1 MNPARRRFL
10 TGATG
15 VGGVLAAIVDRAR
28 PSSAVT
34 PTGRMSLDA
43 HARQVIVNADDFGL
57 SAEIDRGILEA
68 HDRGVVTSASLMVS
82 EPDAEAAVGAARH
95 RPGLSLGIHVAF
107 DHRGRW
113 FVDLDDLGAV
123 QRELDRQ
130 LARFVRLTGT
140 VPTHIDSHHHVHR
153 SFNVARLFLEAGERY
168 GVPVRGFS
176 EVFYIGRFYGQPEF
190 RKTDL
195 SRITVETFMGVLRS
209 VRPGVTEVSCHPG
222 YRETRPDAFYN
233 QEREVELQ
241 VLTDPRVKTAIT
253 EARLRPLSYLD
264 YVRLADRSARG
275 RLAACAPTPHRAAAM
290 TRASGRLAEGAG
302 K

>member
-10 TGATG
+10 GSAAG
-15 VGGVLAAIVDRAR
+15 VGGVLAASLGRVR
-28 PSSAVT
+28 PSFAVT
-34 PTGRMSLDA
+34 PVGRMSQDA
-43 HARQVIVNADDFGL
+43 HARRVIINADDFGL

-68 HDRGVVTSASLMVS
+68 HDRGVVTSASLMVI
-82 EPDAEAAVGAARH
+82 EPDAEAAVEAARH

-123 QRELDRQ
+123 QRELEQQ
-130 LARFVRLTGT
+130 LARFVRLTGRH
-140 VPTHIDSHHHVHR
+140 PTHIDSHHHVHR

-168 GVPVRGFS
+168 QVPVRGFS

-195 SRITVETFMGVLRS
+195 SRITVETFVDVLRL

-222 YRETRPDAFYN
+222 YREIRPDAFYN
-233 QEREVELQ
+233 QEREVELR
-241 VLTDPRVKTAIT
+241 VLTDPRVKTAIAET
-253 EARLRPLSYLD
+253 RLQALSYLD
-264 YVRLADRSARG
+264 YSRFGARPVRKVLT
-275 RLAACAPTPHRAAAM
+275 ACAPTPTALR
-290 TRASGRLAEGAG
+290 R
-302 K
+302 

>member
-10 TGATG
+10 RSATG
-15 VGGVLAAIVDRAR
+15 VGGVLAASLGRVR
-28 PSSAVT
+28 PSSAGT
-34 PTGRMSLDA
+34 PAGRMGQDA
-43 HARQVIVNADDFGL
+43 HARRVVINADDFGL

-82 EPDAEAAVGAARH
+82 EPDAEAAVEAARH

-113 FVDLDDLGAV
+113 FVDLDDLTAV

-130 LARFVRLTGT
+130 LARFVRLTGRQ
-140 VPTHIDSHHHVHR
+140 PTHIDSHHHVHR
-153 SFNVARLFLEAGERY
+153 SFNVARLFLEADERY

-190 RKTDL
+190 RQTDV
-195 SRITVETFMGVLRS
+195 SRITVETFMSVLRS

-241 VLTDPRVKTAIT
+241 VLTAPRVKTAIAET
-253 EARLRPLSYLD
+253 RLQPLSYLD
-264 YVRLADRSARG
+264 YSRLGARPVRKMLT
-275 RLAACAPTPHRAAAM
+275 ACAPTPTALR
-290 TRASGRLAEGAG
+290 R
-302 K
+302 